1 MIRRLDSAL
10 WAKINQCYS
19 ALGRRMPSLG
29 EDISHFH
36 CERWRNSVMSPFFLK
51 SPRNWTIQLRRA
63 ESYFQRHGPKR
74 PFDAAGAYINLL
86 DVDPGHRNSLLLA
99 AARRLDWKVDIRPN
113 TMNVWEN
120 QRPLVLAKSFHLV
133 IGRYFDRAAY
143 RGFRN
148 TMVENFGTKPK
159 FMHELD
165 VMMQG
170 IEERVRTV
178 LLYHEGG
185 MIAGGGL
192 VATNAHGA
200 FLFCGSVGK
209 RFRGKGLWNALVSAR
224 QMVSAGQGAKCWI
237 TTTRTKGILGK
248 GDFSFPLTV
257 LSKDIGRGRR
267 PRAD

>member
-1 MIRRLDSAL
+1 MNRRLDSEM
-10 WAKINQCYS
+10 WSKINQCYS
-19 ALGRRMPSLG
+19 SLGRHIPSLG
-29 EDISHFH
+29 TSISHFH

-51 SPRNWTIQLRRA
+51 PGNIKSQLGRA
-63 ESYFQRHGPKR
+63 ESYFQRHRPKHS
-74 PFDAAGAYINLL
+74 FDAAGAYINLL
-86 DVDPGHRNSLLLA
+86 GVDSSDQNNRLLVS
-99 AARRLDWKVDIRPN
+99 ARRFDWKVDTRPN
-113 TMNVWEN
+113 TLNVWEN
-120 QRPLVLAKSFHLV
+120 QRSLALAKSFHLV
-133 IGRYFDRAAY
+133 IGRYFDKAVY

-165 VMMQG
+165 TMMRG
-170 IEERVRTV
+170 IEERVKTV

-224 QMVSAGQGAKCWI
+224 QMVSADQGANFWI
-237 TTTRTKGILGK
+237 TTTRTKRILGK
-248 GDFSFPLTV
+248 GDFSFPLAV
-257 LSKDIGRGRR
+257 LSKDIVRNS
-267 PRAD
+267 PRELER